1 MLAFKKN
8 IEINFK
14 KKSRN
19 NQILKEYAT
28 RNENINF
35 EMRNKFTNKNILPT
49 CN

>member
-8 IEINFK
+8 KLK
-14 KKSRN
+14 KKNSRK
-19 NQILKEYAT
+19 NQILKDYAT